1 MSKSEVILDVKAKK
15 DRGIIKAIGSVLF
28 AIIASSHHWV
38 HTLLIALGLTT
49 LSSSLLSLS
58 PSTKII
64 FLLVSLVVSVW
75 FILVA
80 KRKWSYDRPS
90 AWVYLISSIIS
101 IILVITSL
109 PQAISAV
116 IPPSQQQQQQ
126 QPQQQKDIHGH

>member
-1 MSKSEVILDVKAKK
+1 MSKSEVVQDVKRN
-15 DRGIIKAIGSVLF
+15 RGIIKAICSVLF

-49 LSSSLLSLS
+49 LSSGLLSLS

-64 FLLVSLVVSVW
+64 FLLVSFVISVW
-75 FILVA
+75 FLSVA
-80 KRKWSYDRPS
+80 KRKWSYDRPA

-101 IILVITSL
+101 IILLITSL

-116 IPPSQQQQQQ
+116 IPPSQQQQQM
-126 QPQQQKDIHGH
+126 QQQKDIHGH